1 MTTNADA
8 SIRTSVQSF
17 EDTTRSLQA
26 AQVIL
31 DTHEDRL
38 GDTGPA
44 TPADER
50 VKVYE
55 GSNAVGT
62 GKGRRLQ
69 FADAQ
74 FNVGQDLGN
83 DWYGVTIATDAIT
96 ATELA
101 NNAVDTAA
109 MQDDAATYAK
119 IQNVAA
125 DDRILGNIAGA
136 GQPVTELTG
145 SQVGGLINLSELAT
159 KDHSNLDGVGTDN
172 HHAKLHATNHLPG
185 GSDEVSLLAFFQGTF
200 LETFD
205 ALVTSDGATVTMSLE
220 QSGGGN
226 LTMVFSDGYNTLDC
240 TPADTIALTAG
251 SDSSPTENFVY
262 IPQSTKALTK
272 DTSGWPS
279 VEHIKVGYFLVPSA
293 GFVNTDGVYVN
304 QNWNDHA
311 QEANGLGHLNHMV
324 ERMRSQSAIYKSGSA
339 LSITVGGGTTV
350 DAAVTAG
357 VIYQMHRH
365 ATPAIDTAAGGVVLV
380 VNQNGVAYDNV
391 TDLETLTND
400 STGTAVKKYF
410 NWVIWQVG
418 NKGGAFTPLM
428 LNLPNGSYNQL
439 ASAEADVSGFDV
451 LTMPAAFNSDSS
463 TGFLNARVT
472 MSKIGGTWAHV
483 STVDL
488 RGVAPSSVVGGVGSV
503 DTQFADNA
511 FEVFN
516 VSDNTKEMDFD
527 LSGITTG
534 NKRTI
539 TMADQDI
546 DLTPN
551 SGTYVGAFS
560 IKTVTAGYTVQ
571 LTDNTILCDAS
582 GGAFTVTMPE
592 VSGAEG
598 RIFNIKKIDPS
609 ANAVTVAAA

>member
-1 MTTNADA
+1 MAAGIYEFRDKPLTLEEARQA
-8 SIRTSVQSF
+8 LQRIRRF
-17 EDTTRSLQA
+17 FSL
-26 AQVIL
+26 V
-31 DTHEDRL
+31 DDRL
-38 GDTGPA
+38 GSSTPGA
-44 TPADER
+44 PADTLVQVFE
-50 VKVYE
+50 E
-55 GSNAVGT
+55 GVAQGT
-62 GKGRRLQ
+62 VGRRLNMSDH
-69 FADAQ
+69 FDVSETGGAS
-74 FNVGQDLGN
+74 N
-83 DWYGVTIATDAIT
+83 WYNLTIAPLGIDTP
-96 ATELA
+96 ELA
-101 NNAVDTAA
+101 VSAVETAKIA
-109 MQDDAATYAK
+109 NLAVTYAK
-119 IQNVAA
+119 IQLVAA
-125 DDRILGNIAGA
+125 NNRILGNIAGA
-136 GQPVTELTG
+136 GQPVAELNGTQVSPLIDHTLIANIG
-145 SQVGGLINLSELAT
+145 SRT
-159 KDHSNLDGVGTDN
+159 
-172 HHAKLHATNHLPG
+172 HAEID
-185 GSDEVSLLAFFQGTF
+185 SQLAFFQGTF
-200 LETFD
+200 LESFD

-220 QSGGGN
+220 QSGGGD
-226 LTMVFSDGYNTLDC
+226 LTMVFSDGHTVFDT
-240 TPADTIALTAG
+240 TPAATIALTAG
-251 SDSSPTENFVY
+251 SDTSPTGNFIYVL
-262 IPQSTKALTK
+262 QSTKVLTK
-272 DTSGWPS
+272 STSAWPT
-279 VEHIKVGYFLVPSA
+279 VEHIKIGYFLVPSA

-311 QEANGLGHLNHMV
+311 QEANGLGHLSHMV

-339 LSITVGGGTTV
+339 LTITVGGGATV

-365 ATPAIDTAAGGVVLV
+365 TTPAIDTAAGGVVLV
-380 VNQNGVAYDNV
+380 VNQSGVAYDNV

-400 STGTAVKKYF
+400 STGTPVKKYF

-488 RGVAPSSVVGGVGSV
+488 RGASPQSVTGGVGA
-503 DTQFADNA
+503 DITQFADNA

-534 NKRTI
+534 NTRTI

-560 IKTVTAGYTVQ
+560 IKTITAGYTIQ

-609 ANAVTVAAA
+609 VNAVTVAAA